1 VGGTICDHDRLEARV
16 NKQPSSE
23 MCFVCGLRSPVG
35 LRLLFHDD
43 GVSEVRADLT
53 IPSAYQGYPGIAHG
67 GIVAAILDET
77 LGRVGLIGN
86 PNRFTVTV
94 RMEIKYRLPVPV
106 ETPLVVIGTATRP
119 RGRLVQASGE
129 VRLPDG
135 RLAAEAEATLTDM
148 PKELATPEQLAALG
162 WAVSP

>member
-1 VGGTICDHDRLEARV
+1 VGRTICGHDRLEERV

-35 LRLLFHDD
+35 LRLLFYDD
-43 GVSEVRADLT
+43 GVSEVRVDLT

-77 LGRVGLIGN
+77 LGRVGIIAN

-94 RMEIKYRLPVPV
+94 RMEIKYRQPVPV
-106 ETPLVVIGTATRP
+106 ETPLVVVGKAIKL
-119 RGRLVQASGE
+119 RGRLVQATGE

-135 RLAAEAEATLTDM
+135 SVAAEAEATLTDM
-148 PKELATPEQLAALG
+148 PKGPATPGQLAALG
-162 WAVSP
+162 WAVAP